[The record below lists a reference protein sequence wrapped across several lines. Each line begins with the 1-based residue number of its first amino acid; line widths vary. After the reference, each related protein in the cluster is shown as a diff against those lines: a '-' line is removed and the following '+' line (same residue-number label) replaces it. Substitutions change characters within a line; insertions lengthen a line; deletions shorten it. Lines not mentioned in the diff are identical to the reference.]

1 MPTHCIM
8 KLKKVFL
15 AVSAL
20 AILFPFI
27 SIITVAVPKSYSQSA
42 ESHCL
47 DFEQDFGPV
56 IDCFV
61 SDELCDKYTDGLAY
75 DVRVLTPCHES
86 ERE

>member
-1 MPTHCIM
+1 M
-8 KLKKVFL
+8 KSKKVFL

-20 AILFPFI
+20 AILFPFV
-27 SIITVAVPKSYSQSA
+27 SIITVAVPKSYSQST

-61 SDELCDKYTDGLAY
+61 SDELCDKYTDDLAD
-75 DVRVLTPCHES
+75 DVRILTPCHES